1 MLSLQQ
7 QWPSAISAYLKEW
20 LQGPPALSRY
30 SRAVVK
36 EQFVWGNLGYSHVII
51 SSFIYAAFWI

>member
-36 EQFVWGNLGYSHVII
+36 EQFVWGNLGVILM
-51 SSFIYAAFWI
+51 